1 MYLSPI
7 DIVTEPITYKL
18 DDAIL
23 SAVGKVGIHV
33 DKDELLKALEYD
45 RNQYSKGFIDGY
57 NKRVSEE
64 QEDERE
70 NLQRNEQR

>member
-45 RNQYSKGFIDGY
+45 RDQYSKGFIDGY

-64 QEDERE
+64 QEDE
-70 NLQRNEQR
+70 